1 VIVILDA
8 STLINLD
15 NGDVLAEILSL
26 PGRTFQISPE
36 VLRESR
42 TVAKAIKAAV
52 ERGEIDWVDDT
63 AIDAEDYE
71 DALAVWGLGPGE
83 TECILAATALGCS
96 VACDDGA
103 ARKVIERE
111 MGIPRMTG
119 TVGLLRE
126 AVVARL
132 LSDEEAFK
140 AYQQMKR
147 LGGFLPKLSLTDF
160 TP

>member
-1 VIVILDA
+1 MIVVLDA

-15 NGDVLAEILSL
+15 NGDVLTEVLSL
-26 PGRTFQISPE
+26 PHRTFQISPE

-52 ERGEIDWVDDT
+52 ERGDIDWVDDT
-63 AIDAEDYE
+63 AIDAEEYE
-71 DALAVWGLGPGE
+71 DALAVWELGPGE
-83 TECILAATALGCS
+83 TECILAAKALGCS

-111 MGIPRMTG
+111 IGVPRMTG

-126 AVVARL
+126 AVVAGL
-132 LSDEEAFK
+132 ITAEQAFE

-147 LGGFLPKLSLTDF
+147 LGGFLPKLSMADLK
-160 TP
+160 P

>member
-1 VIVILDA
+1 MIVILDA

-15 NGDVLAEILSL
+15 HGDALAEVLSL

-52 ERGEIDWVDDT
+52 ERGDLEWVDDT
-63 AIDAEDYE
+63 AIDAKEYE
-71 DALAVWGLGPGE
+71 DALAVWELGPGE
-83 TECILAATALGCS
+83 TECILAARALGCS

-103 ARKVIERE
+103 ARRVIERE
-111 MGIPRMTG
+111 IGAAGMTG

-126 AVVARL
+126 AVVAGSL
-132 LSDEEAFK
+132 TPEEAFE
-140 AYQQMKR
+140 AFQQMKR
-147 LGGFLPKLSLTDF
+147 LGGFLPKLSLADF
-160 TP
+160 QV

>member
-1 VIVILDA
+1 MIVVLDA

-15 NGDVLAEILSL
+15 NGDVLTEVLSL
-26 PGRTFQISPE
+26 PHRTFQISPE

-52 ERGEIDWVDDT
+52 ERGDIDWVDDT
-63 AIDAEDYE
+63 AIDAQEYE
-71 DALAVWGLGPGE
+71 DALAVWELGPGE
-83 TECILAATALGCS
+83 TECILAAKALGCS

-111 MGIPRMTG
+111 IGVPRMSG

-126 AVVARL
+126 AVVAGL
-132 LSDEEAFK
+132 ITAEQAFE

-147 LGGFLPKLSLTDF
+147 LGGFLPKLSVADLK
-160 TP
+160 P

>member
-1 VIVILDA
+1 VIVVLDA

-15 NGDVLAEILSL
+15 NGDVLTEVLSL
-26 PGRTFQISPE
+26 PHRTFQISPE

-52 ERGEIDWVDDT
+52 ERGDIDWVDDT
-63 AIDAEDYE
+63 AIDAQEYE
-71 DALAVWGLGPGE
+71 DALAVWELGPGE
-83 TECILAATALGCS
+83 TECILAAKALGCS

-111 MGIPRMTG
+111 IGVPRMSG

-126 AVVARL
+126 AVVAGL
-132 LSDEEAFK
+132 ITAEQAFE

-147 LGGFLPKLSLTDF
+147 LGGFLPKLSVADLK
-160 TP
+160 P